1 MQKHLGSLKL
11 KKIAL
16 IIHAK
21 YFDVNPKLI
30 LVIQHKP
37 QIILQY
43 PNHFFPCKYSFFE
56 EYKRA
61 VCSQV
66 FSDDHSSAYN
76 PIRYP
81 YY

>member
-1 MQKHLGSLKL
+1 M
-11 KKIAL
+11 
-16 IIHAK
+16 HAK

-37 QIILQY
+37 LIILQY

-61 VCSQV
+61 VKFFQMTILVPITQLGTFIIRLKV
-66 FSDDHSSAYN
+66 FLVEMRVLS
-76 PIRYP
+76 I
-81 YY
+81 